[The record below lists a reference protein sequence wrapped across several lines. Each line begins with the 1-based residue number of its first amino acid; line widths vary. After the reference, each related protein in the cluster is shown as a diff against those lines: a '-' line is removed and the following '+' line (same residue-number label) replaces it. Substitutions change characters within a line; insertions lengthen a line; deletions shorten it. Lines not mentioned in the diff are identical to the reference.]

1 MNVFEDLIEE
11 LKEENLLEE
20 TIINIGKPGAAQAS
34 GTPLPSAPA
43 ILKLETGHDR
53 VAVLEPA
60 PVDSTTGHLESGAG
74 GEVEFN
80 RKRAMEEVS
89 GLQMVEHVLSSVERE
104 HMKMTPASFDDLG
117 VKKALHRFLQ
127 SSDIGS
133 DEYNQA
139 EMELMQETL
148 AWFSALSQ
156 RDSNISVANIRR
168 FCEDSR
174 PVLSSQALMAL
185 ARFYRNS
192 PFSEPVRGKFD
203 FVMTRLFSRETGEEQ
218 RKQLFG
224 RAEMIG
230 HIRTLYSNWESLDLF
245 TGDDHEER
253 IRAAVGQFDGFI
265 NEVERTANFDALI
278 VSDFFN
284 RVRAFKEEA
293 GELFFSCDVTAAAIE
308 CNVKVG
314 NRFIELLRAEGSV
327 SDLDSIES
335 RFGYTY
341 DTVISSAASK
351 TLHLLEILKEERVGR
366 VEAPQEVLAQ
376 EQPTAAVKTLD
387 FERAPIEESKFS
399 FFSVNK
405 WLALASVLVIALS
418 IGVYLWSEN
427 AAASDGDVLE
437 ATTVEI
443 SDVELKKHVRL
454 ARASDEILYAV
465 AQPTWVAQSEDEQ
478 KELLR
483 RALAVAQKLNLK
495 RVDILNE
502 KGRSIGHASEEK
514 IELKGP

>member
-20 TIINIGKPGAAQAS
+20 TIINRGKLGAVRAA
-34 GTPLPSAPA
+34 GAPLPTGPA
-43 ILKLETGHDR
+43 ILKLETER
-53 VAVLEPA
+53 VGAEKFEPA
-60 PVDSTTGHLESGAG
+60 PETAAAADIPQEAG

-104 HMKMTPASFDDLG
+104 HMKMTPTSFDDLG

-127 SSDIGS
+127 CSEIGS

-139 EMELMQETL
+139 EMDLRHETL

-168 FCEDSR
+168 FCENSR

-245 TGDDHEER
+245 AGDDHAG
-253 IRAAVGQFDGFI
+253 IIQGAVDTFDGYTHEI
-265 NEVERTANFDALI
+265 ENTINFDALI
-278 VSDFFN
+278 ASDFFN
-284 RVRAFKEEA
+284 RVRSFKEET
-293 GELFFSCDVTAAAIE
+293 GEVFFSCDVTAAAIE

-314 NRFIELLRAEGSV
+314 NRFVELLRAEGSV

-335 RFGYTY
+335 RYGYTY

-366 VEAPQEVLAQ
+366 VEVSEEAPARAQ
-376 EQPTAAVKTLD
+376 PNAAKNFD
-387 FERAPIEESKFS
+387 FERAPVDEARSG
-399 FFSVNK
+399 FFAINK
-405 WLALASVLVIALS
+405 WLALASILVIAIS
-418 IGVYLWSEN
+418 IGVYMWSEN
-427 AAASDGDVLE
+427 ASASEGDILE
-437 ATTVEI
+437 ATTIEI
-443 SDVELKKHVRL
+443 SDVELQKHVRL
-454 ARASDEILYAV
+454 ARASDEVLYAV
-465 AQPTWVAQSEDEQ
+465 AQPTWVAQSEEEQ

-483 RALAVAQKLNLK
+483 RAFLMAHKLNLK
-495 RVDILNE
+495 RVDVLNE
-502 KGRSIGHASEEK
+502 KGRSIGFASQDK
-514 IELKGP
+514 VELKGL

>member
-20 TIINIGKPGAAQAS
+20 TIINIGKTETAGVSVSPRPA
-34 GTPLPSAPA
+34 TPA
-43 ILKLETGHDR
+43 ILRPEAGVAGAQVLESALGDSKVANGETETG
-53 VAVLEPA
+53 
-60 PVDSTTGHLESGAG
+60 S
-74 GEVEFN
+74 EVELN

-104 HMKMTPASFDDLG
+104 HMKMTPGSFDDLG

-139 EMELMQETL
+139 EMDLRQETL
-148 AWFSALSQ
+148 GWFSALSQ

-168 FCEDSR
+168 FCENSR

-224 RAEMIG
+224 RVEMTG

-245 TGDDHEER
+245 IGDEHIER
-253 IRAAVGQFDGFI
+253 IRAAVGQFDGFTR
-265 NEVERTANFDALI
+265 EVENTINFDTLI
-278 VSDFFN
+278 ASDFFN
-284 RVRAFKEEA
+284 RVRLFKEET

-314 NRFIELLRAEGSV
+314 NRFVELLRAEGNV
-327 SDLDSIES
+327 SNLDSIES
-335 RFGYTY
+335 RYGYTY

-366 VEAPQEVLAQ
+366 VEVPEGEAVAAH
-376 EQPTAAVKTLD
+376 QPTDVKSFN
-387 FERAPIEESKFS
+387 FERAPVEESRFS
-399 FFSVNK
+399 LFSINK
-405 WLALASVLVIALS
+405 WVALASVLLIAMS
-418 IGVYLWSEN
+418 VGIYMWSEN
-427 AAASDGDVLE
+427 AAASESDIQE

-443 SDVELKKHVRL
+443 SDVELKKHVRV

-465 AQPTWVAQSEDEQ
+465 AQPTWVAQSEEDQ

-483 RALAVAQKLNLK
+483 RAFTTAQKLNLK

-502 KGRSIGHASEEK
+502 KGRSIGYASEDK
-514 IELKGP
+514 VELKGP